1 MRGFARQAPVQ
12 GGERP
17 DGVDPAAQPNLAG
30 ANDTLRM
37 GPRLA
42 ELEDKI
48 ETGDFDVAG
57 TLWRTSPVFD
67 TYWRFAVERQRIFF
81 ERLNGKVNPTK
92 DPILRTFKFTN
103 AYRASDRVSQYLIR
117 NVAYEGA
124 QTPEALFYRIMLF
137 KLFNKIE
144 TWELLQSALGELTS
158 EEPRFDQIRALLN
171 QALGRGVRIYSAAY
185 IMPSGGGRYPR
196 KHDAHLSLLEKMMI
210 EGVPGRLEQTPTMS
224 EAFQLLKSFPM
235 LGDFLAYQFVT
246 DLNYSTVCNFSEM
259 EFVVAGPGARNG
271 IRKCFPDLPMELANE
286 TIKAVCVAQ
295 EEEFDRRGLT
305 FPTLWGRPLQLIDC
319 QNLFCEV
326 DKYARVAHP
335 QIAGLSSRTR
345 IKQTFRPSGELPKP
359 YYPPK
364 WNLKSI

>member
-1 MRGFARQAPVQ
+1 MQTFQQCHRGAEARFSVLIRTSENETFPYASQSKCSTVALGNAPGEQ
-12 GGERP
+12 ITSTGMICEIMGGLML
-17 DGVDPAAQPNLAG
+17 AQ
-30 ANDTLRM
+30 
-37 GPRLA
+37 
-42 ELEDKI
+42 ELIFGSLFPEDDKI
-48 ETGDFDVAG
+48 DSGEFTIAG
-57 TLWRTSPVFD
+57 RRWRTSRVFE
-67 TYWRFAVERQRIFF
+67 TYWRFAVERQKIFF
-81 ERLNGKVNPTK
+81 ARLNGNGSRTD
-92 DPILRTFKFTN
+92 DPIFQTFKFTN

-305 FPTLWGRPLQLIDC
+305 FPTLWGRPL
-319 QNLFCEV
+319 
-326 DKYARVAHP
+326 
-335 QIAGLSSRTR
+335 
-345 IKQTFRPSGELPKP
+345 
-359 YYPPK
+359 
-364 WNLKSI
+364 